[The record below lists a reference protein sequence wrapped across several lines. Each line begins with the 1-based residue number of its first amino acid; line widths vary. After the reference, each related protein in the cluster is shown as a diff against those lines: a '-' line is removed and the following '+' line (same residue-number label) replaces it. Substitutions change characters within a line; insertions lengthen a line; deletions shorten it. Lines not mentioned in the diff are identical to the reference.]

1 MGELNQGIVNRV
13 IKFMADE
20 YVVQLGEMIKEDEA
34 LFNNHISPMSLEE
47 LKAPKLRGTFLIE
60 ICNLWFT
67 VVRE

>member
-1 MGELNQGIVNRV
+1 
-13 IKFMADE
+13 MADE
-20 YVVQLGEMIKEDEA
+20 YVVQLGEMIKEAEA

-47 LKAPKLRGTFLIE
+47 LKAPKLRGAFLIE